1 MSSGI
6 KSSFV
11 ARVRDALPILH
22 PSERRV
28 ADLVLSFPGELAS
41 YSATELAGLAHVS
54 NATVTRFI
62 RKIGY
67 ASFDE
72 ARQDVRA
79 QQKSGAALFLMRAGV
94 EDAGYAATHIG
105 QAHANLDQT
114 LQWLSTEE
122 IDGIAT
128 ALLHAR
134 CVWAIGTRAGRT
146 FSEYLAFQLS
156 QIVTSTR
163 LVPRTGETLGEH
175 VASMSGGDLALIVM
189 LRRPT
194 RRMDALI
201 DQVRASGARIVLIS
215 DESVDRRSDLGWHL
229 RCQTISPGPLFNH
242 VSVLAICHL
251 IATRTIEL
259 AGSEGRQRMSAIEVA
274 HAALDEL

>member
-1 MSSGI
+1 M
-6 KSSFV
+6 
-11 ARVRDALPILH
+11 RVRDALPSLH

-28 ADLVLSFPGELAS
+28 ADLVLSFPGDLAS
-41 YSATELAGLAHVS
+41 YSATELASLAHVS

-72 ARQDVRA
+72 ARQEVRA
-79 QQKSGAALFLMRAGV
+79 QQKSGAALFLVRA
-94 EDAGYAATHIG
+94 DAQDSDYAATHIS
-105 QAHANLDQT
+105 QAQANLDQT

-122 IDGIAT
+122 IDAIAT
-128 ALLHAR
+128 ALLRAR
-134 CVWAIGTRAGRT
+134 CVWAVGTRAGRT
-146 FSEYLAFQLS
+146 FSEYMTFQLS
-156 QIVTSTR
+156 QVVASTR

-175 VASMSGGDLALIVM
+175 VASMTADDIVLIFM

-201 DQVRASGARIVLIS
+201 DQIRASGAPIVFVT
-215 DESVDRRSDLGWHL
+215 DESVDRRRDLGWHI
-229 RCQTISPGPLFNH
+229 RCQTAAPGPLFNH
-242 VSVLAICHL
+242 VSVLAACHL
-251 IATRTIEL
+251 IATRAIEL
-259 AGSEGRQRMSAIEVA
+259 AGAEGRQRMSAIEVA

>member
-1 MSSGI
+1 MAI
-6 KSSFV
+6 DRRSSFV
-11 ARVRDALPILH
+11 ARVRDALPALH

-41 YSATELAGLAHVS
+41 YSASELANLAHVS

-72 ARQDVRA
+72 ARQEVRS
-79 QQKSGAALFLMRAGV
+79 QQKSGAALFLVRA
-94 EDAGYAATHIG
+94 DAADADYAATHFS
-105 QAHANLDQT
+105 QARANLDQT
-114 LQWLSTEE
+114 LHWVSTGE
-122 IDGIAT
+122 IDAITA

-134 CVWAIGTRAGRT
+134 CVWVIGTRAGRT

-156 QIVTSTR
+156 QVVASTR
-163 LVPRTGETLGEH
+163 LVPRAGETLGEH
-175 VASMSGGDLALIVM
+175 VASMTRDDIALIVM

-194 RRMDALI
+194 RRIEALI
-201 DQVRASGARIVLIS
+201 DQIRAAGGRIVLIS
-215 DESVDRRSDLGWHL
+215 DESVDRRRDLSWHI
-229 RCQTISPGPLFNH
+229 RCQTAAPGPLFNH

-251 IATRTIEL
+251 IANRTIEL
-259 AGSEGRQRMSAIEVA
+259 AGSEGRQRMSAIEIA